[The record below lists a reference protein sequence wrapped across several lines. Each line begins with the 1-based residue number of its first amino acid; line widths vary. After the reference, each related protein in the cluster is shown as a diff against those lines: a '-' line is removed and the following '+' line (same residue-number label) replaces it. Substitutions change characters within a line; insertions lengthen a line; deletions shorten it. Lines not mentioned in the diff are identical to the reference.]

1 MWKLLSALSIACL
14 ACAVLDSLA
23 QPYPAKP
30 IRMVVGFAA
39 GGATD
44 ATARIVSQKL
54 SEQLGQPVV
63 VENRTGAGGSIATER
78 VATSPA
84 DGYTLLLMPASGA
97 IDSALRA
104 KLPYDLERDFAPVS
118 LVVIGAYVLVVHP
131 SVPVRNVAELTAL
144 ARTRP
149 GKLNY
154 GSAGIGSTMHLAAE
168 LYKLMAKVE
177 VVHVPY
183 KGGADSVV
191 ANAAGQVDMSFP
203 TLTTAVPLIN
213 AGKLRALAVTTAKRA
228 SLAPEIPTLDESGLK
243 GYDRNGW
250 FGVLAPAGVPKDI
263 VARLNAV
270 IAKAV
275 NTVEMKESLSRQG
288 FEPQTGTP
296 EQFAAL
302 IRGEIAQNAK
312 LIRLA
317 GIKAE

>member
-1 MWKLLSALSIACL
+1 MWKPLFAVACL
-14 ACAVLDSLA
+14 NCAMPDSLA

-44 ATARIVSQKL
+44 ATARMVSQKL

-97 IDSALRA
+97 IDSALRS
-104 KLPYDLERDFAPVS
+104 KLPYDLERDFAAVS
-118 LVVIGAYVLVVHP
+118 LVVIGAYVLVAHP
-131 SVPVRNVAELTAL
+131 SVPARTVAELTAL
-144 ARTRP
+144 ARARP

-154 GSAGIGSTMHLAAE
+154 GSAGVGSTMHLAAE
-168 LYKLMAKVE
+168 LYKLMARVD

-213 AGKLRALAVTTAKRA
+213 AGKLRALAVTTVKRA
-228 SLAPEIPTLDESGLK
+228 SLAPKIPTLDESGLK

-275 NTVEMKESLSRQG
+275 NTPEMKESLARQG

-296 EQFAAL
+296 EAFAAL
-302 IRGEIAQNAK
+302 IRGEIATNKK
-312 LIRLA
+312 LIKLA